1 MVIEP
6 INNGA
11 SAYQGRVQNVDNQQA
26 AIKEAVKLP
35 GSADKSE
42 GANVVAKKGDDPVE
56 ITEKIGEEIK
66 KAIENINKHAAHTS
80 AQFTYHEDSNKI
92 TVQIID
98 TQTDEVI
105 KEFPAEKTLDL
116 VSKAFEMVGL
126 VVDEQR

>member
-6 INNGA
+6 INNGGI
-11 SAYQGRVQNVDNQQA
+11 AYQGSAQNVDNQQA
-26 AIKEAVKLP
+26 AREAIKVTPVNAE
-35 GSADKSE
+35 KSD
-42 GANVVAKKGDDPVE
+42 GANVVAKKGDEPLE
-56 ITEKIGEEIK
+56 ITKKIGEEIK
-66 KAIENINKHAAHTS
+66 KAIEDINKHAAHTS

-92 TVQIID
+92 TVQIIN
-98 TQTDEVI
+98 TQTEEVI